1 MVRAD
6 PWYRRESF
14 AKGLGACGYQVE
26 GPPRG
31 TPSPDDVL
39 VIWNRYGH
47 YHSLANQFEQ
57 AGARVIVAENGAMG
71 RDWLGAYWYS
81 LTLSAPG
88 CAGAFAQG
96 GPERW
101 DSLGAE
107 LCEWRKIEGEVIIL
121 GQRGIGPPGIAMP
134 AGWDR
139 QQLEKFKRAGVPV
152 RLREHPGEKRA
163 VPLDRDLATA
173 SLVVTWSSGA
183 ALKAL
188 AWGIPVMYGLP
199 QWIGAASAIQMPEQ
213 LRVPAQWPFKLDR
226 LPMFRALGWT
236 MWRTQEIETG
246 EPFRRLIE
254 LPYSRSPAIHAAASF
269 VGR

>member
-14 AKGLGACGYQVE
+14 AKGLAACGYQVE

-47 YHSLANQFEQ
+47 YHTLANQFEQ

-88 CAGAFAQG
+88 CAGGFAQG

-101 DSLGAE
+101 DSLGVE

-139 QQLEKFKRAGVPV
+139 QQLEKFKRTTATV

-163 VPLDRDLATA
+163 VPLERDLADA
-173 SLVVTWSSGA
+173 IMVVTWSSGA

-199 QWIGAASAIQMPEQ
+199 QWIGA
-213 LRVPAQWPFKLDR
+213 PAATAVDKPLDLWLQTEEDAR